1 MRVDVAI
8 LGVKVNISNSLKQK
22 FMDDLK
28 WSCFIH
34 VNSKFKYARIYY
46 RSRFM
51 IGALNFVTQSN
62 PIPGQSPK
70 ESCLIWACYEHESLG
85 SILDTHIIYTL
96 KIRLN
101 VYTLEYVNMCCPCTL
116 SLILITNPSQ
126 QDPPK
131 LLVIKW

>member
-70 ESCLIWACYEHESLG
+70 ESCLI
-85 SILDTHIIYTL
+85 
-96 KIRLN
+96 
-101 VYTLEYVNMCCPCTL
+101 
-116 SLILITNPSQ
+116 
-126 QDPPK
+126 
-131 LLVIKW
+131 